1 MLPSL
6 PLPLHPFWW
15 TLLSELP
22 LERWHTQVAYERR
35 YEIGVPPLRLCQW
48 LACSLM
54 AGLRSLRR
62 MESLLAGYANLEQV
76 KEVWVPANGLSNADS
91 NGNDYTFR
99 GGPEHKTSI
108 PFSFSALEHGYNPL
122 EFNSRKN
129 NANMWQIKHRN
140 FTFLGDV
147 FVAVSILLMVAFK
160 LLICLGGGGEL
171 GAVCCLIMKHNKR
184 HTGN

>member
-1 MLPSL
+1 MLPNL

-22 LERWHTQVAYERR
+22 LEQWHTQVAYERR

-122 EFNSRKN
+122 EFNSRKKMPTCDKLN
-129 NANMWQIKHRN
+129 TAISLFWG
-140 FTFLGDV
+140 TFSLP
-147 FVAVSILLMVAFK
+147 SPSSSWLLLSSYFF
-160 LLICLGGGGEL
+160 LGGGG
-171 GAVCCLIMKHNKR
+171 GW
-184 HTGN
+184 GGG